1 MCALANRYF
10 LLTHRRIPWPGGCLR
25 SWHSAPRITMSSS
38 AWNRSLEVPAAS
50 VMPGLFGLRK
60 PKSVTDTRGM
70 FLPEAAAAVNS
81 LRVDKHG
88 SDHGQTCECLAC
100 VCARD
105 RGWQRGK
112 EGGSA
117 CFWSLYFDSTH
128 ASAPVPAPAVDT
140 DATDYVNLQRPSYY
154 RQNHKVPCRAHA
166 HDLSHS
172 RKLLSLFHPSYLTSP
187 THRIHGKTTAGPG
200 SQQKAIPGN
209 ELGWRGVTVM
219 LTVMLLPAY

>member
-1 MCALANRYF
+1 MAR
-10 LLTHRRIPWPGGCLR
+10 P
-25 SWHSAPRITMSSS
+25 
-38 AWNRSLEVPAAS
+38 VS
-50 VMPGLFGLRK
+50 V
-60 PKSVTDTRGM
+60 
-70 FLPEAAAAVNS
+70 
-81 LRVDKHG
+81 LRVFVR
-88 SDHGQTCECLAC
+88 EI
-100 VCARD
+100 
-105 RGWQRGK
+105 
-112 EGGSA
+112 EGGREVRRA
-117 CFWSLYFDSTH
+117 GAHAFGRFILTLPIH